1 MSQQMLTMLAVLA
14 FVSGLAALVLE
25 IFIIP
30 GFGVAGLAGV
40 IALAWGVLLLTVDF
54 TRATMALVLAL
65 VATLGIFIAGAIFL
79 RRTNLWSRLFLSTR
93 QYKEAGYVSSSTS
106 PLLTVGCTG
115 RSVTPL
121 RPAGVMELGGQ
132 RFDVVTAGEYVPAGS
147 PVQVVSLA
155 GGKIVVRRA
164 E

>member
-1 MSQQMLTMLAVLA
+1 MSQQMLTGLAVLA
-14 FVSGLAALVLE
+14 FVSGIAALVLE

-30 GFGVAGLAGV
+30 GFGVAGLAG
-40 IALAWGVLLLTVDF
+40 IMALAWGVLLLTVDF
-54 TRATMALVLAL
+54 TQATAALVLAL
-65 VATLGIFIAGAIFL
+65 VASLVIFAAGVVVL
-79 RRTNLWSRLFLSTR
+79 RRTNLWSRLFLHTR

-115 RSVTPL
+115 RAVTPL
-121 RPAGVMELGGQ
+121 RPAGIMELGGQ
-132 RFDVVTAGEYVPAGS
+132 RFDVVTGGEYIPVGS
-147 PVQVVSLA
+147 QVQVVSLT